1 MSRLENSD
9 WILLFKWNEK
19 STQFF
24 VGFNPYKSRKW
35 TFYLKNVDVRK
46 EMLTLADDSIQPICI
61 IIGGWSKEKFNQITL
76 YGTNLRFRRGFS
88 LNNLRDLVFIRD
100 GCLYISIHDDYGLL
114 FYHHKKR
121 CMWINFIVSG
131 QQDLLSFDVL
141 EPPQIVSDEM
151 VVLTAVTLYDYNSFG
166 VGSSWKCF
174 GIPSITDFTRKL
186 NCHYLL

>member
-46 EMLTLADDSIQPICI
+46 EMLTLADDSIQPICF

-88 LNNLRDLVFIRD
+88 MFSLNNLRDLVFIRD
-100 GCLYISIHDDYGLL
+100 GCLYTSIHDDYGLL
-114 FYHHKKR
+114 FYHHKKK
-121 CMWINFIVSG
+121 CTIVNK
-131 QQDLLSFDVL
+131 LHRKW
-141 EPPQIVSDEM
+141 PKR
-151 VVLTAVTLYDYNSFG
+151 LTFLWRVGTTPDYQRLDDCSHSRHTLWLQFLWCRQFLKMFWNSFYHRLY
-166 VGSSWKCF
+166 
-174 GIPSITDFTRKL
+174 T
-186 NCHYLL
+186 